1 MLPNPLQSLS
11 SGEAQENH
19 TNRGNQVPVKAM
31 PFNPNA
37 PLSRR
42 SFVESP
48 KEEVKQASKTNTET
62 NTETKPIA
70 TKDLVVKGLTDA
82 RPMGSPVPLNQY
94 PEFADIR
101 SPWWPTSLEFLRRF
115 KASLLTY
122 IPDGE
127 NPDTLPILHT
137 YGVDGIT
144 PLTTAFPDPDKQNQ
158 GYGMFFSVN
167 GLKNNKSRK
176 ADNLYCLNAFF
187 ADIDW
192 PDKKN
197 PPTNSQMRAFKQA
210 VYEDLTFC
218 IASGR
223 EAFVEDPKQAT
234 VAPGPSAIVETK
246 NGFHVYWLLDQPFF
260 LGRESEATEGRD
272 EAVLREYRKAHANI
286 ISRFQAD
293 PQCIDPV
300 RVLRVPDSYHLKN
313 PAEPFQIKLR
323 YFEPENVY
331 SFEQMIDF
339 WVHNPHAVNPSYAY
353 HHAEEF
359 KRKVTRDRAERLTSP
374 RKDAPSGPFKP
385 AGLSVVDGLGDADLA
400 ALDAAYPILERPS
413 FLGVS
418 SPVGIPEG
426 ERNKTLLIAASL
438 LRRSGASEESVVA
451 RFGGVYN
458 DLSPYEIKATIRS
471 AYTGAK
477 PYDFGWNDEVLSK
490 YVTLEEAARV
500 KSIIKELYENKKRSN
515 RGKRVRTSEEGESIS
530 TDAVESVHEDERTG
544 RGGDLDSVSRHND
557 EGERCEDALVRGRDT
572 GDDGGSGGGGN
583 SQDFEGR
590 DQKNTRNPF
599 DLSEAAVLTLANIKE
614 LEGQF
619 SIIDRPTQK
628 RLYNV
633 FDRIFAQYHPDIVS
647 VDDVGFFW
655 YDAKKHF
662 YSPITEDGIRR
673 MVSEDLLTLGCLDMR
688 ATGNVSAKVE
698 SLQAFR
704 PIRMSREESEA
715 VLMSDGRNGTIVN
728 TLSGLVDLDSGTL
741 LPEAKRLFVTSALP
755 VTFDPSIPRTSDAFE
770 VMCPLWM
777 KFLREIAVSGIPGE
791 SENKLALLQEMAGYC
806 FTPYTFFQTA
816 FILLGTGSNGKSTFL
831 DTVRDI
837 IGQEDTSTLK
847 LEDLSS
853 QFGLGGLYR
862 KRMNVTEEISNNYF
876 ESDNLKKI
884 ISGQE
889 ITADRKFMQP
899 IRFKPT
905 AKLIFAL
912 NSFPRVNDQSHALYR
927 RFKTISFNRTFDE
940 TSKDVMLPQK
950 LWEERNGIFA
960 WAMQGWQRLKLTG
973 KFTHSIEAFQ
983 SGEDFKEQNSPLV
996 EFILKECL
1004 LYEEVDA
1011 RKTPNMPPVMKED
1024 YIVPIDSL
1032 YAAYR
1037 AFAKDNGYGPKAH
1050 QGFMKEM
1057 TTLTHSRLRHVCLA
1071 PSLGR
1076 SFIGLRFKPT
1086 FSGSGPSSS
1095 FWGNTGK
1102 AERD

>member
-1 MLPNPLQSLS
+1 MLQNPPPSLG
-11 SGEAQENH
+11 GEPQENH
-19 TNRGNQVPVKAM
+19 TKRGNQVPVKAM

-48 KEEVKQASKTNTET
+48 KEKAKQASKTNTET
-62 NTETKPIA
+62 KPKPIA

-82 RPMGSPVPLNQY
+82 RPMGSPVPLDQY

-197 PPTNSQMRAFKQA
+197 PPTNAQMRAFKQA

-246 NGFHVYWLLDQPFF
+246 NGFHIYWLLDQPYF
-260 LGRESEATEGRD
+260 LGRVAEGRGPSEGGDPESRD
-272 EAVLREYRKAHANI
+272 EATLREYRKAHANI

-339 WVHNPHAVNPSYAY
+339 WVHNPYAVNPSYAY

-385 AGLSVVDGLGDADLA
+385 AGLSVVDGLGDEALA

-413 FLGVS
+413 FLGVA

-471 AYTGAK
+471 AYTGTK

-490 YVTLEEAARV
+490 YVTLEEATKVRGIV
-500 KSIIKELYENKKRSN
+500 KELMEAKK
-515 RGKRVRTSEEGESIS
+515 KALKDVQEP
-530 TDAVESVHEDERTG
+530 EDSPETPI
-544 RGGDLDSVSRHND
+544 
-557 EGERCEDALVRGRDT
+557 
-572 GDDGGSGGGGN
+572 N
-583 SQDFEGR
+583 S
-590 DQKNTRNPF
+590 NPF
-599 DLSEAAVLTLANIKE
+599 DLSEAGTLTLANMKE
-614 LEGQF
+614 LEE
-619 SIIDRPTQK
+619 SYSKIIDRATQK

-647 VDDVGFFW
+647 VDDVGFFQ
-655 YDAKKHF
+655 YNEAKHF

-673 MVSEDLLTLGCLDMR
+673 TVSEDLLTLGCLDMR
-688 ATGNVSAKVE
+688 ATGNISAKVE

-755 VTFDPSIPRTSDAFE
+755 VTFDPSIPLSPDAFE

-777 KFLREIAVSGIPGE
+777 KFLREIVVSGIPGE

-899 IRFKPT
+899 IRFRPT

-1032 YAAYR
+1032 YTAYR